1 MRTSLKM
8 SVMAVA
14 AVAAIGASATSAV
27 AYDKKKDDDKQI
39 NFCGN
44 SDSTA
49 FAFDD
54 AFQYD
59 IEQEAEGPVF
69 CQNGKN
75 NTAINYAPKVH
86 LVYLG
91 LGGILE
97 PPTTPAP

>member
-14 AVAAIGASATSAV
+14 AIAAIGASATSAV

-39 NFCGN
+39 NVCGN
-44 SDSTA
+44 SDATA
-49 FAFDD
+49 FAAHD
-54 AFQYD
+54 AYLYD

-75 NTAINYAPKVH
+75 NTAVNYAPKS
-86 LVYLG
+86 YLLYIGG
-91 LGGILE
+91 LL
-97 PPTTPAP
+97 